1 MARLTP
7 PLPPLGFGAFKIG
20 RNEGIHYAEPYDLP
34 DEAAAA
40 ALLHAVLDL
49 GITYIDT
56 APAYGLS
63 EERIGR
69 ALALRRREFILSTKV
84 GEDFVNG
91 VSSHDFSAGAVRQ
104 SVERSLRRLKT
115 DVIDIVFVH
124 AHRDDLRL
132 LEQTDV
138 AATLLALREAG
149 HIRAVGFSGYSA
161 AAFRA
166 ALAWSDALMVAYH
179 AEDPSL
185 APLLDEAAGRGVTV
199 VVKKGLASGRLPPG
213 AALAFALAHPAVDSV
228 VVGSLN
234 IAHLHEN
241 LRIAGRARPAWRR
254 ASFPAT
260 MSTMENPF
268 DEGPRDIPGS

>member
-20 RNEGIHYAEPYDLP
+20 RNQGIHFAQPYDLP
-34 DEAAAA
+34 DEADAA

-49 GITYIDT
+49 GIGYIDT

-69 ALALRRREFILSTKV
+69 AIAHRRREFVLSTKV
-84 GEDFVNG
+84 GETFEDG
-91 VSSHDFSAGAVRQ
+91 ISTHDFSAGAVRR
-104 SVERSLRRLKT
+104 SIERSLRRLKT
-115 DVIDIVFVH
+115 EVLDIVFVH
-124 AHRDDLRL
+124 AHRDDLRI
-132 LEQTDV
+132 LEQSDV
-138 AATLLALREAG
+138 AVTLLALRDAG
-149 HIRAVGFSGYSA
+149 LIRAVGFSGYTT

-166 ALAWSDALMVAYH
+166 ALTWSDALMVAYH

-185 APLLDEAAGRGVTV
+185 APILDEAAARGVAV
-199 VVKKGLASGRLPPG
+199 IVKKGLASGRLAPA

-241 LRIAGRARPAWRR
+241 LRIAERARPAWRR
-254 ASFPAT
+254 AASPAPMPT
-260 MSTMENPF
+260 MDANG
-268 DEGPRDIPGS
+268 DEGSRGVSGS